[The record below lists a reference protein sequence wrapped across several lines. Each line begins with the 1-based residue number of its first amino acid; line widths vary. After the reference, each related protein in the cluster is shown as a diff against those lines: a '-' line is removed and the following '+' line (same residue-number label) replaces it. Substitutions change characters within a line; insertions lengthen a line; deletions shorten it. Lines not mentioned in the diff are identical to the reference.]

1 MREVLRR
8 RGPVALRVLISA
20 ALLAAVLVYA
30 NVGDVARAVRHG
42 DWVWFVA
49 ALGLT
54 VIAVVVGGIRWWI
67 LLEGA
72 AIDVSRWKAVRAF
85 AASLVLNNVL
95 PTSVGGDAVRAWLV
109 GRESGR
115 LLGAAAA
122 TVVDKVTSVACLFLV
137 GWAALAADREAVP
150 SSVVGVFVWV
160 SVGML
165 AAFAVAALAAAGV
178 RPILHRLPQRL
189 VLMIRETWATL
200 HGWAASAKLV
210 ASVLVL
216 GITYQA
222 LVVLALMLVAKTVG
236 VELSFAL
243 AAVSA
248 AVVLVA
254 MLIPVSIGG
263 LGVREGG
270 FVLLLGQAD
279 IAGAKA
285 TTISLLS
292 AGVILLGGATVVGIT
307 AVRDVLRV
315 RATRTRPVAGER
327 SA

>member
-1 MREVLRR
+1 
-8 RGPVALRVLISA
+8 VALRVLVSA

-30 NVGDVARAVRHG
+30 NVGDVVHAVRNGHWG
-42 DWVWFVA
+42 WFFA

-54 VIAVVVGGIRWWI
+54 VVAVVVGGVRWWI

-72 AIDVSRWKAVRAF
+72 DIDVSRLRAVRAF

-122 TVVDKVTSVACLFLV
+122 TIVDKVTSVACLFLV
-137 GWAALAADREAVP
+137 GWVALAADRGAVP
-150 SSVVGVFVWV
+150 GSVAGVFLWV
-160 SVGML
+160 SIGML
-165 AAFAVAALAAAGV
+165 AAFVVAALAAAGV

-189 VLMIRETWATL
+189 ALMIREAWATL
-200 HGWAASAKLV
+200 RAWAASTKLV
-210 ASVLVL
+210 ASVVVL
-216 GITYQA
+216 GVAYQA
-222 LVVLALMLVAKTVG
+222 LVVLALMLVGKTVG

-243 AAVSA
+243 ASISA
-248 AVVLVA
+248 AIVIVA

-279 IAGAKA
+279 IGGAKA
-285 TTISLLS
+285 TTVSLLS
-292 AGVILLGGATVVGIT
+292 AGVILLAGAAVVGVT
-307 AVRDVLRV
+307 ALRDVRRV
-315 RATRTRPVAGER
+315 RGAKARPLAGER